1 MSEDGNEAVR
11 EAILA
16 ELQRQAETSADTGD
30 RLSVEAGPDKVV
42 IHGPVDLD
50 DLAMVVMGSL
60 AGGP

>member
-1 MSEDGNEAVR
+1 MREDGNEAVR
-11 EAILA
+11 EALLA
-16 ELQRQAETSADTGD
+16 ELQRQAETSADADD
-30 RLSVEAGPDKVV
+30 RLTVEPGPDKVV

>member
-11 EAILA
+11 EAILS
-16 ELQRQAETSADTGD
+16 ELRRQAETSADTGD
-30 RLSVEAGPDKVV
+30 TLTVEPGPDKVV

>member
-1 MSEDGNEAVR
+1 MR
-11 EAILA
+11 EAILS
-16 ELQRQAETSADTGD
+16 ELRRQAETSADTGD
-30 RLSVEAGPDKVV
+30 TLTVEPGPDKVV